1 MTAKI
6 IEFPKKPESTKIE
19 EQMQILQD
27 SLGELYQTLD
37 KIQTG
42 YKDLTERCHE
52 MEDTY
57 QLLLDAYSKE
67 VGPENI
73 GIKWLEYCTFVDFK
87 IEETT
92 GKVTMTFAPPR
103 RENPDENK

>member
-1 MTAKI
+1 
-6 IEFPKKPESTKIE
+6 
-19 EQMQILQD
+19 
-27 SLGELYQTLD
+27 
-37 KIQTG
+37 
-42 YKDLTERCHE
+42 

-103 RENPDENK
+103 RENPDEDK

>member
-1 MTAKI
+1 M
-6 IEFPKKPESTKIE
+6 
-19 EQMQILQD
+19 
-27 SLGELYQTLD
+27 
-37 KIQTG
+37 
-42 YKDLTERCHE
+42 
-52 MEDTY
+52 
-57 QLLLDAYSKE
+57 LLDAYSKE

-103 RENPDENK
+103 RENPDEDK